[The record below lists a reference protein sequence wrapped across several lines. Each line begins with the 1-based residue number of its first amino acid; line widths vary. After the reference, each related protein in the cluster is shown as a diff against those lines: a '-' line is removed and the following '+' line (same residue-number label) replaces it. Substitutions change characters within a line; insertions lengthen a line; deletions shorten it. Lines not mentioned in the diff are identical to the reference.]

1 MGIASMGRSFST
13 SCVECTEPIASV
25 CGFIPVIHT
34 WGPASRHAGPHDPQ
48 TGALGTPMA
57 THVFRKLVQR
67 IREEFENA
75 PDLRLTASE
84 AARFFGLDLAMCER
98 VLAELR
104 LAGFLARDAD
114 ERYVHPA

>member
-1 MGIASMGRSFST
+1 MAIAYTAESFST
-13 SCVECTEPIASV
+13 SCADRAQFIASV
-25 CGFIPVIHT
+25 CGFIPVVHT
-34 WGPASRHAGPHDPQ
+34 PQAGAP
-48 TGALGTPMA
+48 GTPMA

-75 PDLRLTASE
+75 PDLRMTANE

-104 LAGFLARDAD
+104 LVGFLARDAD
-114 ERYVHPA
+114 ERYAHPA